1 LELINKV
8 QMFQVATSRVNQK
21 LINRNKEPV
30 FNLHITNELADEVK
44 AEHLPTADHTYM
56 LDTKSE

>member
-1 LELINKV
+1 
-8 QMFQVATSRVNQK
+8 MFQVATSRVNQK

-44 AEHLPTADHTYM
+44 AEHLPTAEHTFL